1 MTCVASGDAFTHPAM
16 GVRQPEAREKRCETH
31 GPTGRPRPTGSCDG
45 VPHRGAHRSVS
56 HPRLNL
62 DDAGSVD
69 RKRTEGVPEVVEAQ
83 LAQSGSYYCGLE
95 SPAERRPVEVL
106 ACLTREHEILG
117 ACEARPLAQS
127 RQRLR
132 HLRGEWDRLPS
143 RTSASRLSRGCSSP
157 APAATG
163 ARNRHRAT
171 AGQQLARR
179 RPAKAATR

>member
-1 MTCVASGDAFTHPAM
+1 M
-16 GVRQPEAREKRCETH
+16 E
-31 GPTGRPRPTGSCDG
+31 

-83 LAQSGSYYCGLE
+83 LAQSGSYHCGLE

-132 HLRGEWDRLPS
+132 HLRGEWDRPPLPGL
-143 RTSASRLSRGCSSP
+143 RRHDSP
-157 APAATG
+157 VAVVPLHPQRPALEIDIAPPQ
-163 ARNRHRAT
+163 
-171 AGQQLARR
+171 GQQLA
-179 RPAKAATR
+179 PP

>member
-1 MTCVASGDAFTHPAM
+1 MEYLIVVLT
-16 GVRQPEAREKRCETH
+16 
-31 GPTGRPRPTGSCDG
+31 
-45 VPHRGAHRSVS
+45 RSVS

-83 LAQSGSYYCGLE
+83 LAQSGSYHCGLE

-132 HLRGEWDRLPS
+132 HLGAS
-143 RTSASRLSRGCSSP
+143 GTATSFPDFGVTTLTCVVPLHPRRP
-157 APAATG
+157 ALEIDIAPPQA
-163 ARNRHRAT
+163 
-171 AGQQLARR
+171 QQLARR